1 MKKKHLHTLVVLLLV
16 VSLLVS
22 SLGASSAETTFTP
35 DSVDVCASVL
45 AASGLTFKNTAAY
58 RSAGQHFY
66 EYLRTHDTSSM
77 STIDKIGVRLAEN
90 ITAPFR
96 ATADM
101 ISSVRSW
108 FHNQTTDDSSTL
120 NVNALF
126 YNSFNYYNSLTR
138 AQVLQRYGIACV
150 KASSLRRVSYSSINN
165 SIYCEQANTRRFWDS
180 FATLVGQIGAMR
192 AYAFLYCDYNSSGK
206 FIGRIC
212 FALFD
217 GDTVVVR
224 TENKNAY
231 PFTYYTHDSSYLVS
245 RFDNRCVFFY
255 AVPYPGSE
263 VCYCLCD
270 YEVDENFTAFPAGL
284 SSDSVLYRT
293 AIGGPQDYV
302 PWIDFPVWSLG
313 YDSAYFAEGSS
324 KSINIDTLIYMPT
337 YNTVSTDELEKPI
350 TPDSVRSDPGGTDPE
365 PKPEPKPDPG
375 TEPDDPEKESVINKI
390 YNFIVPILGEIKAG
404 ISDLIDAVAKIPA
417 KIGDLLGG
425 IGDDLAGLAAFLPT
439 LLGILTGYT
448 LFVSL
453 FSHFLPE
460 PVYLTV
466 YAFFVAT
473 IVVHLIRWVANR

>member
-22 SLGASSAETTFTP
+22 SLGAASAETTFTP

-58 RSAGQHFY
+58 RSAGQRFY
-66 EYLRTHDTSSM
+66 EYLQTHDTSSM
-77 STIDKIGVRLAEN
+77 SAIDAIAVRVAAN
-90 ITAPFR
+90 ITEPFR
-96 ATADM
+96 MTTGM

-108 FHNQTTDDSSTL
+108 FHNHLTDD
-120 NVNALF
+120 NAHVIIRDKFVKDIDFCL
-126 YNSFNYYNSLTR
+126 SLK
-138 AQVLQRYGIACV
+138 AQE
-150 KASSLRRVSYSSINN
+150 RVALYSVSSINGADLRRYSDFSSKYDAAAADFRPRMLQRGWWQSYGTYMGKIGCLDAYGVMLSYGSYAYPYFAFFCSN
-165 SIYCEQANTRRFWDS
+165 DYVGGLSSNVSIAADELTSFYKKNYYYMVYPSDS
-180 FATLVGQIGAMR
+180 GATFCINYSKSPGHDV
-192 AYAFLYCDYNSSGK
+192 LYSCVPSCVLPYGSEHDNVNWVSAPKVTTIDYNSDYSSP
-206 FIGRIC
+206 
-212 FALFD
+212 
-217 GDTVVVR
+217 DT
-224 TENKNAY
+224 
-231 PFTYYTHDSSYLVS
+231 
-245 RFDNRCVFFY
+245 
-255 AVPYPGSE
+255 
-263 VCYCLCD
+263 
-270 YEVDENFTAFPAGL
+270 
-284 SSDSVLYRT
+284 
-293 AIGGPQDYV
+293 PQG
-302 PWIDFPVWSLG
+302 IT
-313 YDSAYFAEGSS
+313 
-324 KSINIDTLIYMPT
+324 IDTLIYMPT
-337 YNTVSTDELEKPI
+337 YNDVSDTQLAAPI
-350 TPDSVRSDPGGTDPE
+350 TPDSVRSDSGGTDPE

-375 TEPDDPEKESVINKI
+375 TEPEESVTNKI